1 MSVPV
6 ASRARI
12 SVVFYTDADE
22 VGGAELS
29 LGNLLSALPPR
40 IEATVV
46 GTSESV
52 VASVAA
58 FRPRASTLVLAPIRR
73 FTHLA
78 AMLEHFRAL
87 RRLRPDILHV
97 NLNATGGSPWAVAM
111 GLAAPGV
118 HVIVVEHLAHPI
130 RRARRRALVK
140 LLSKQLS
147 AHVAVGQR
155 AARDV
160 ARYLGRPER
169 SVRTIHNGVPDVDL
183 EALPRPSERSV
194 VGSIG
199 RLDRQK
205 AYDVLVEALPLLPDV
220 TAVVVGE
227 GEERGRLVELA
238 RGLEV
243 ADRLLLTGWS
253 DEPRRHLTTFDVF
266 VLPSRFEGLPLV
278 LIEAML
284 AGVPVVATDVGSVA
298 EAVVDGSTG
307 LLVPP
312 CDTEALAGAIAS
324 LLGDPGLRRE
334 MGARGRGRALE
345 LFSVDAMAARYEAL
359 YDEVLA

>member
-6 ASRARI
+6 ASRDRI
-12 SVVFYTDADE
+12 SVVFYTDAEE

-87 RRLRPDILHV
+87 RRVRPDVLHV
-97 NLNATGGSPWAVAM
+97 NVNATGGSPWAIAM

-118 HVIVVEHLAHPI
+118 RVIVVEHLAHPI

-140 LLSKQLS
+140 LLSTQLS

-205 AYDVLVEALPLLPDV
+205 AYDVLVQALTLLPDV

-238 RGLEV
+238 AWPRGRRPAASHRLE
-243 ADRLLLTGWS
+243 
-253 DEPRRHLTTFDVF
+253 RR
-266 VLPSRFEGLPLV
+266 
-278 LIEAML
+278 A
-284 AGVPVVATDVGSVA
+284 AA
-298 EAVVDGSTG
+298 
-307 LLVPP
+307 PP
-312 CDTEALAGAIAS
+312 DDLRCIRAS
-324 LLGDPGLRRE
+324 LALRGAPPRAHRGDARRR
-334 MGARGRGRALE
+334 AGRGDRRGQRRRGCRRRL
-345 LFSVDAMAARYEAL
+345 DRAARAA
-359 YDEVLA
+359 V